1 MTITLKIPAARQ
13 AATRAKLAAAG
24 FSFSTPDHTFWQGR
38 TEGVV
43 ISFYRSGKVVLQGK
57 ASDAWADELGGTVHK
72 RATPGEKKPRVPR
85 ERSGEPFGDALALL
99 PEPAPESWI
108 GIDEAGKGD
117 YFGPLVVAAARVE
130 RDQLGWLAELGVAD
144 SKALTDKRA
153 KALAPLLEEALPI
166 EQVILLPPKYNELYG
181 EIGNLNVM
189 LGWAHAAAAEKVLER
204 ADAELI
210 LSDQFSKSNH
220 VKRQLKTIGRTKR
233 FTQRTKAESD
243 PAVAA
248 ASVVARATFLRCL
261 ERLGRDAG
269 FTLPKG
275 ASSPVLQ
282 AAKRWVRERGPDSLV
297 SVAKLHFRTTE
308 KAKRG

>member
-1 MTITLKIPAARQ
+1 
-13 AATRAKLAAAG
+13 
-24 FSFSTPDHTFWQGR
+24 
-38 TEGVV
+38 
-43 ISFYRSGKVVLQGK
+43 
-57 ASDAWADELGGTVHK
+57 
-72 RATPGEKKPRVPR
+72 
-85 ERSGEPFGDALALL
+85 
-99 PEPAPESWI
+99 
-108 GIDEAGKGD
+108 
-117 YFGPLVVAAARVE
+117 
-130 RDQLGWLAELGVAD
+130 
-144 SKALTDKRA
+144 
-153 KALAPLLEEALPI
+153 
-166 EQVILLPPKYNELYG
+166 
-181 EIGNLNVM
+181 M

-282 AAKRWVRERGPDSLV
+282 AAKRWVRQARTRSRLSRSSTSEPQRRQSEADATPALLSQLSFHSLV
-297 SVAKLHFRTTE
+297 RDAV
-308 KAKRG
+308 KR